1 LFWLMPSECGA
12 FWAFKSSSHAGHKF
26 HDRRAF
32 SGEVGFRFAVEDGA
46 NTKPER
52 VPDSEGTDPRSNVV
66 QSYFNNGDHAGS
78 DANPG
83 VLKSC
88 SLRPLTS
95 TVYSDGPPFPPG
107 SRKNMITRPFGD
119 QVGPSL

>member
-1 LFWLMPSECGA
+1 MPSECGA
-12 FWAFKSSSHAGHKF
+12 FWAFKSSSQAGHKF

-32 SGEVGFRFAVEDGA
+32 FLRSGLPVRRRRRA
-46 NTKPER
+46 NTKLER
-52 VPDSEGTDPRSNVV
+52 VPDSEGTAPRSNVV